1 MRRAHR
7 SRRRNPSRRSA
18 IGWGIAAVLAILTF
32 GTAAVAVARTHS
44 SPPAQR
50 AKLQELANTW
60 APRFGVAPATMMAI
74 GKIESGWRPDTVN
87 YSIRSI
93 PLGGAWGP
101 WQMTQKTAGDVVKI
115 VAKKYPEVARRW
127 KGDGRILLTDLEL
140 AAAISA
146 AFLGDLARQFG
157 RDFTLVAAAYHQGAG
172 KVRQMLRDKL
182 PIPARLPPKGKE
194 YVTLALAAR
203 KAIG

>member
-1 MRRAHR
+1 VA
-7 SRRRNPSRRSA
+7 RRRYRRRRGNPSRRTL
-18 IGWGIAAVLAILTF
+18 GLGIAAVLALLTF

-44 SPPAQR
+44 NPPIER
-50 AKLQELANTW
+50 AKLQALADTW
-60 APRFGVAPATMMAI
+60 APRFGVAPQTMMAI

-101 WQMTQKTAGDVVKI
+101 WQMTQKTAGDMARVVS
-115 VAKKYPEVARRW
+115 KKYPAIAARWR
-127 KGDGRILLTDLEL
+127 GDGRKLTTDLEL
-140 AAAISA
+140 AAALSA
-146 AFLGDLARQFG
+146 AFLGQLAAQFDH
-157 RDFTLVAAAYHQGAG
+157 DFTLTVAAYHQGAG
-172 KVRQMLRDKL
+172 KIRQMIRDKQA
-182 PIPARLPPKGKE
+182 IPSQLPPKGKE